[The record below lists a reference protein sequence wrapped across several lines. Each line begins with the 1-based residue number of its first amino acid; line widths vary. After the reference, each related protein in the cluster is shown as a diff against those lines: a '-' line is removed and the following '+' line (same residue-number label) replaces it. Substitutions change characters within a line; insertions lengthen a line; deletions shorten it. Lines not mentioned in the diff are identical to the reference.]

1 MNYFLFGLEAANG
14 SRRGIYQVFKSLY
27 KGMKEIDH
35 RHVQLVFAKSDSIFE
50 ENDASCQSPNH
61 INKYQKKKS
70 LLRKAI
76 VIILRNSAKLI
87 DIVFAS
93 FLHLPIIWLTVNS
106 PWSCQIRKILQQKVR
121 LCNRA
126 LTSSRIASSIIV
138 ELGLPVHAQEKSWL
152 ICLAP
157 TMAPRQRNCRL
168 ATFVH
173 DLIALDFFAHEESRS
188 AWLSRLNCSCQ
199 NSDIIICVSHTTA
212 KRLILHDPSVKR
224 KVRVIYPSI
233 SEVSTHN
240 PRESQSRYILPI
252 SLCSIGSVEPRK
264 NWPGIL
270 QALLH
275 TAELPPIQFTF
286 IGGEPSL
293 DPGFHRRLRDLTCK
307 LHESSPHS
315 VIFAGRVSAE
325 EKCKYLQQSAAFVYV
340 PFMEGAALPIIEA
353 QLFGC
358 PTLIS
363 DLPVFREF
371 IHAENA
377 YFADPN
383 QPSSIGAALYRLCTD
398 LKDGKATPPHDP
410 HFLAPLASPTR
421 FAKEV
426 MAALVAAD
434 CH

>member
-1 MNYFLFGLEAANG
+1 
-14 SRRGIYQVFKSLY
+14 
-27 KGMKEIDH
+27 MKEIDH
-35 RHVQLVFAKSDSIFE
+35 RHVQLVFVKSDSIFE
-50 ENDASCQSPNH
+50 ENDTPCQSPNH
-61 INKYQKKKS
+61 ISNHSKYRKS
-70 LLRKAI
+70 ILRKAI
-76 VIILRNSAKLI
+76 VIISRNFAKFL
-87 DIVFAS
+87 DITFS
-93 FLHLPIIWLTVNS
+93 SSLHLPIIWLTVKS
-106 PWSCQIRKILQQKVR
+106 PWSGQIRKILQQKIHF
-121 LCNRA
+121 CHRA
-126 LTSSRIASSIIV
+126 LGHSRIASSIIV
-138 ELGLPVHAQEKSWL
+138 ELGLPVHIQEKSWL

-173 DLIALDFFAHEESRS
+173 DLIALDFFTHGESRS
-188 AWLSRLNCSCQ
+188 AWLSRLNCCCQ

-212 KRLILHDPSVKR
+212 KRLILHNPSVKR

-233 SEVSTHN
+233 SEISTHN
-240 PRESQSRYILPI
+240 SRESQSRYTLPI
-252 SLCSIGSVEPRK
+252 SLCSIDSVEPRK

-270 QALLH
+270 QALLY
-275 TAELPPIQFTF
+275 TVKLPPIQFTF
-286 IGGEPSL
+286 IGGEPSC

-307 LHESSPHS
+307 LHEDSPHS

-353 QLFGC
+353 QLLGC

-383 QPSSIGAALYRLCTD
+383 QPASIGAALQKLCTD
-398 LKDGKATPPHDP
+398 LKNGKVTPAHDS

-421 FAKEV
+421 FAREV